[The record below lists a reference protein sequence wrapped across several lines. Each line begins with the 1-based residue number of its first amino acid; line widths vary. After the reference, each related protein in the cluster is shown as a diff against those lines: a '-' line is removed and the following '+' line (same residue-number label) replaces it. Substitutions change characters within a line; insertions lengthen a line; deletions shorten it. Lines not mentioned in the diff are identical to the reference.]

1 MRRKVRKQLRYP
13 SSEAAVGFLRARKK
27 LLRYL
32 FRETMAALYILVVL
46 IGWPAA
52 LLMLARKVGPGGLA
66 LGMALLGTYIL
77 MVIRGG
83 DADGQA

>member
-1 MRRKVRKQLRYP
+1 MRKR
-13 SSEAAVGFLRARKK
+13 
-27 LLRYL
+27 LRYL
-32 FRETMAALYILVVL
+32 AGEALAALYILTVL

-52 LLMLARKVGPGGLA
+52 LLMLARKVGVGGLA

-83 DADGQA
+83 DDDGQA

>member
-1 MRRKVRKQLRYP
+1 MRRKLRKQLWYP
-13 SSEAAVGFLRARKK
+13 VGETAVGFLRVRKR
-27 LLRYL
+27 LRYL
-32 FRETMAALYILVVL
+32 FREALAALYILTVL
-46 IGWPAA
+46 IGWPVA

>member
-1 MRRKVRKQLRYP
+1 
-13 SSEAAVGFLRARKK
+13 
-27 LLRYL
+27 
-32 FRETMAALYILVVL
+32 MAALYILVVL
-46 IGWPAA
+46 TGWPAA

>member
-1 MRRKVRKQLRYP
+1 MRRK
-13 SSEAAVGFLRARKK
+13 
-27 LLRYL
+27 LRYL
-32 FRETMAALYILVVL
+32 AGEALAALYILVVL

-83 DADGQA
+83 DDDRQI

>member
-1 MRRKVRKQLRYP
+1 MKKRLQYLAG
-13 SSEAAVGFLRARKK
+13 EAL
-27 LLRYL
+27 
-32 FRETMAALYILVVL
+32 AALYILTVL
-46 IGWPAA
+46 IGWPAV

-66 LGMALLGTYIL
+66 LGFALLGTYIL